1 MLTDRLKTLLATSYA
16 FVIKAQNFHWNVEGS
31 DFPQYHAFFDAINN
45 EVYEN
50 AIDRTAEYI
59 RTLEAYTPGSIT
71 RYAEL
76 SLIPDQLK
84 IPKAH
89 LMFAELYRDNEIIIK
104 HLNECY
110 DISEAAKQYGISNF
124 VAERLDAHNKHQWM
138 IRSTLKTSRE

>member
-1 MLTDRLKTLLATSYA
+1 MLSENLKILLATSYA

-59 RTLEAYTPGSIT
+59 RTLEAYTPGSIS

-84 IPKAH
+84 IPRAE
-89 LMFAELYRDNEIIIK
+89 LMFQELYRDNEIIIK

-110 DISEAAKQYGISNF
+110 DVSEAAKQYGISNF
-124 VAERLDAHNKHQWM
+124 IAERLDAHNKHQWM

>member
-1 MLTDRLKTLLATSYA
+1 MLSENLKILLATSYA

-59 RTLEAYTPGSIT
+59 RTLEAYTPGSIS

-84 IPKAH
+84 IPRAE
-89 LMFAELYRDNEIIIK
+89 LMFQELYRDNEIIIK

-110 DISEAAKQYGISNF
+110 DVSEAAKQYGISNF
-124 VAERLDAHNKHQWM
+124 IAERLDAHNKHQWM
-138 IRSTLKTSRE
+138 IRSTLKTNRE

>member
-1 MLTDRLKTLLATSYA
+1 MLSDSLKTLLATSYA
-16 FVIKAQNFHWNVEGS
+16 FVIKVQNSHWIVEGS
-31 DFPQYHAFFDAINN
+31 NFPQYHTFFDNLQG
-45 EVYEN
+45 EVYDN

-59 RTLEAYTPGSIT
+59 RTLDAYTPGSIT

-89 LMFAELYRDNEIIIK
+89 LMMAELYTDNEIIIK

-110 DISEAAKQYGISNF
+110 DISEASKQYGISNF

-138 IRSTLKTSRE
+138 IRSILRTSRE

>member
-1 MLTDRLKTLLATSYA
+1 MLSENLKILLATSYA

-59 RTLEAYTPGSIT
+59 RTLEAYTPGSIS

-84 IPKAH
+84 IPRAE
-89 LMFAELYRDNEIIIK
+89 LMFQELYRDNEIIIK

-110 DISEAAKQYGISNF
+110 DVSEAAKQYGISNF
-124 VAERLDAHNKHQWM
+124 IAERLDAHNKHQWM
-138 IRSTLKTSRE
+138 IRSILNTSRE

>member
-1 MLTDRLKTLLATSYA
+1 MLTDSLKTLLATSYA
-16 FVIKAQNFHWNVEGS
+16 FVIKVQNFHWNVEGS
-31 DFPQYHAFFDAINN
+31 NFPQYHTFFDDLQG
-45 EVYEN
+45 EVYDN

-59 RTLEAYTPGSIT
+59 RTLDAYTPGSIT

-89 LMFAELYRDNEIIIK
+89 LMMAELYRDNEIIIK
-104 HLNECY
+104 HLDECY
-110 DISEAAKQYGISNF
+110 DISEASKQYGISNF

-138 IRSTLKTSRE
+138 IRSILKTSRE

>member
-1 MLTDRLKTLLATSYA
+1 MLSDSLKTLLATSYA
-16 FVIKAQNFHWNVEGS
+16 FVIKVQNFHWNVEGYN
-31 DFPQYHAFFDAINN
+31 FPQYHTFFDDLQG
-45 EVYEN
+45 EVYDN

-59 RTLEAYTPGSIT
+59 RTLDAYTPGSIT

-89 LMFAELYRDNEIIIK
+89 LMMAELYTDNEIIIK

-110 DISEAAKQYGISNF
+110 DISEASKQYGISNF

-138 IRSTLKTSRE
+138 IRSILKTSRE

>member
-1 MLTDRLKTLLATSYA
+1 MLSENLKILLATSYA

-31 DFPQYHAFFDAINN
+31 NFPQYHEFFENLN
-45 EVYEN
+45 REVYEN

-84 IPKAH
+84 IPRAE
-89 LMFAELYRDNEIIIK
+89 LMFAELYADNEQILT
-104 HLNECY
+104 HLKVCY
-110 DISEAAKQYGISNF
+110 DACEASEHYGISNF
-124 VAERLDAHNKHQWM
+124 IAERIDAHNKHQWM

>member
-1 MLTDRLKTLLATSYA
+1 MLTDSLKTLLATSYA

-31 DFPQYHAFFDAINN
+31 NFPQYHKFFDELNN

-59 RTLEAYTPGSIT
+59 RTLEAYTPGSIA
-71 RYAEL
+71 RYSEL

-89 LMFAELYRDNEIIIK
+89 LMMAELYNDNEIIIS
-104 HLNECY
+104 HLNICY
-110 DISEAAKQYGISNF
+110 DFSEEAKLYGISNF
-124 VAERLDAHNKHQWM
+124 IAERLDAHNKHQWM
-138 IRSTLKTSRE
+138 IRSILKTSRE

>member
-1 MLTDRLKTLLATSYA
+1 M
-16 FVIKAQNFHWNVEGS
+16 IKAQNFHWNVEGS

-59 RTLEAYTPGSIT
+59 RTLEAYTPGSIS

-84 IPKAH
+84 IPRAE
-89 LMFAELYRDNEIIIK
+89 LMFQELYRDNEIIIK

-110 DISEAAKQYGISNF
+110 DVSEAAKQYGISNF
-124 VAERLDAHNKHQWM
+124 IAERLDAHNKHQWM